1 MSVFASSFGPA
12 DTSRGEEFAKYAELA
27 DGLMA
32 QAVTADDARDLVTAA
47 ARDLPLRPGVA
58 FAL

>member
-1 MSVFASSFGPA
+1 M
-12 DTSRGEEFAKYAELA
+12 GEESAKYAEFA

-32 QAVTADDARDLVTAA
+32 QAVNGDDARDLVTAA
-47 ARDLPLRPGVA
+47 ARDLPLRLGVA